1 VILADT
7 AVWIDFF
14 RQGQPELRRLL
25 EKNQVAMH
33 PCIVAEL
40 ALGSVHDRLQTLA
53 RLDNM
58 PQLRMVS
65 LPDVRQMIE
74 ARGLFSMGIGL
85 TDAHLV
91 ASCLTAPGTLIWTT
105 DARLGKV
112 AESLSIRA
120 DLP

>member
-1 VILADT
+1 MILADT

-14 RQGQPELRRLL
+14 REGQPELRRLL
-25 EKNQVAMH
+25 EKNQVVMH

-53 RLDNM
+53 GLDNM

-85 TDAHLV
+85 TDAHLI